1 MTKKRASVQ
10 SKLRK
15 WVLFSYSAH
24 LSYMFKNKSII
35 TFRNTYN
42 FLNNDL
48 KLFISIQRLSSE
60 LGESQYT
67 IQGFW
72 YRRRIIL

>member
-1 MTKKRASVQ
+1 MTKKKASVQ
-10 SKLRK
+10 SKLRN

-24 LSYMFKNKSII
+24 LSYMFENKFII
-35 TFRNTYN
+35 TFTNTYN

-48 KLFISIQRLSSE
+48 KLFISIQRHISE

-67 IQGFW
+67 IQEFW
-72 YRRRIIL
+72 YQRTIIL

>member
-10 SKLRK
+10 SKLRN

-72 YRRRIIL
+72 HRRRIIL